1 LKKKENRIMAS
12 FVTLEREEYDD
23 LIRDASQ
30 LAEMMTTLDLI
41 LDALKGHIGIDKGE
55 AYLETFVDIEEIGD
69 ILQYRHP
76 QEWKELVRR
85 VREEQK
91 DAER

>member
-1 LKKKENRIMAS
+1 MAS

-23 LIRDASQ
+23 LIRDSVQ
-30 LAEMMTTLDLI
+30 LGEMMTTLDLI
-41 LDALKGHIGIDKGE
+41 LDALKEHIMIDKGK

-76 QEWKELVRR
+76 QEWKELVRT

-91 DAER
+91 DAEH